1 MVSIVGPTF
10 DPEELAGR
18 KLVAL
23 FDRAEA
29 RDFADV
35 FVLAQRFGKEVLMQ
49 RAGEADF
56 GFDRGVLSTMMLTI
70 ARFND
75 DELPLPPEMAGEVRQ
90 FFRDWARE
98 LAS

>member
-90 FFRDWARE
+90 FFHDWARE